1 MSFTDVVPAI
11 SPGVREARQL
21 KDFSGRIAVATGC
34 GNGDGREFVRQ
45 LVAEGC
51 NVEMCDLFAQAM
63 AEQNT
68 SNQLSRVKPLAR
80 IQLLSTRSA
89 KPSVC

>member
-1 MSFTDVVPAI
+1 MSFTDVVPVI
-11 SPGVREARQL
+11 SPGVRETRQI
-21 KDFSGRIAVATGC
+21 KDFSGRIAVATG
-34 GNGDGREFVRQ
+34 GGTGMGREFVRQ
-45 LVAEGC
+45 LVAEAC
-51 NVEMCDLFAQAM
+51 NVAMCDVFAQAM
-63 AEQNT
+63 AEQN

>member
-1 MSFTDVVPAI
+1 MSFTDVVPA
-11 SPGVREARQL
+11 SSGVREARQI
-21 KDFSGRIAVATGC
+21 KDFSGRIAVFTG
-34 GNGDGREFVRQ
+34 GGTGMGREFVRQ
-45 LVAEGC
+45 LVVEGC
-51 NVEMCDLFAQAM
+51 NVAMCDVFAQAM
-63 AEQNT
+63 AEQNP